1 MLTIDRLRL
10 YLPSEY
16 QDRAHFIARR
26 VADELAGIPVGND
39 GKIDRV
45 STPPIRV
52 APGATDQQVARQIAL
67 AVQTQMN
74 GKGKSA
80 Q

>member
-10 YLPSEY
+10 YLPSKY

-26 VADELAGIPVGND
+26 VAEELAEISVGND
-39 GKIDRV
+39 RKIDRL
-45 STPPIRV
+45 SMPPIRV
-52 APGATDQQVARQIAL
+52 APGTTDQQVARQIAL

-74 GKGKSA
+74 GKGRSA